1 MKQQLVLNLK
11 LCTCKAQAPESKT
24 VKIIKKINLLSSL
37 DLLATKEQKQKEQK
51 QAIEKNWKQAYF
63 YKRFTFF

>member
-1 MKQQLVLNLK
+1 
-11 LCTCKAQAPESKT
+11 